1 MLVEQKFF
9 GPLTFK
15 QFIYAVTFFAI
26 GYFTYEN
33 LSVKISLPIIIILF
47 GIFLAIYLN
56 SPKQII
62 DEDFLERKKFEINDS
77 EKFKKELMRSI
88 ASLES
93 QIEMTRQR
101 GLKEK
106 EEWVT
111 ALKLFKDFLEEENKT
126 Q

>member
-1 MLVEQKFF
+1 MLVEQKIF

-15 QFIYAVTFFAI
+15 QFIYAAVFFAI
-26 GYFTYEN
+26 GYFAYEN
-33 LSVKISLPIIIILF
+33 LSVKISVPIIIILF